1 MNTPLRFLP
10 LLMLPA
16 LPSTVAA
23 QSVRASG
30 ATLYVNEAPVLT
42 LKATVAGAGPER
54 RVKAVAE
61 RLGRLSVDS
70 EFAIKG
76 EGKSRTLVSGDTVVL
91 DIAPAEAAAQ
101 RTTAVKLAVQWLG
114 NLRAALNLPPLKLG
128 VAEVTVPVGSK
139 RSIPFSGSEALA
151 AQYTVSPEGSVRV
164 GREDGGLIIHGV
176 SGADATLT
184 LNSASGT
191 ASLRVR
197 VVPFAA
203 GFPQTVNL
211 AVTGSPATSDSL
223 AGALEGA
230 VKQQLQA
237 QPGRKIVVQAPKGI
251 PAIPPGSTRTVTV
264 DVKVTAP
271 GALASE
277 GKVTVNVT
285 NEGLRHAKE
294 RELWY
299 CNDPE
304 SLKGPSR
311 LFRATLRASNPARML
326 YHHVNESPS
335 PLFFTV
341 DVNNPSDL
349 PARVVVVPGDSPPD
363 KNPVLAGVLAADP
376 FFQAWNV
383 GAGEI
388 VTIPPRSRMP
398 LSLRRLKPKETAS
411 GLCYLHLLPG
421 GPESL
426 SVYADAVDPFP
437 LTGDW
442 EAAEAN
448 PTPWREVGMPA
459 LTIAG
464 NTERLSNLVFPNP
477 FRTEDFIYRV
487 GGPFGFIRIGQKPI
501 ARSDG
506 GRPLDG
512 NFGVVYQIAVTM
524 TNPTAAPANVEV
536 VFEASAGYSGGLFFV
551 DGEYQR
557 KPLLQPKAESP
568 LIKVRLAPGENR
580 TVNIS
585 TVPLSGSSYPAT
597 IIVRPV
603 STMAPIKVDGK

>member
-1 MNTPLRFLP
+1 MNTPFRLLP
-10 LLMLPA
+10 LLLLPA
-16 LPSTVAA
+16 LPSTVVA

-30 ATLYVNEAPVLT
+30 ATLYVNEASVLT
-42 LKATVAGAGPER
+42 LKATVAGNGPER
-54 RVKAVAE
+54 RVKAVAD
-61 RLGRLSVDS
+61 RLGTLPEGS

-76 EGKSRTLVSGDTVVL
+76 NGKSRTLVSGSTVIL

-101 RTTAVKLAVQWLG
+101 RTTASDLAVQWLG

-128 VAEVTVPVGSK
+128 ATEVVVPVGGK
-139 RSIPFSGSEALA
+139 RSIPFSGREALA
-151 AQYTVSPEGSVRV
+151 AQYTVSPEGSVLL
-164 GREDGGLIIHGV
+164 GREDGALVVQGV
-176 SGADATLT
+176 AAADATLNLT
-184 LNSASGT
+184 SANGT

-197 VVPFAA
+197 VVPYASS
-203 GFPQTVNL
+203 FPQTVNL
-211 AVTGSPATSDSL
+211 AVTGNPATADSL
-223 AGALEGA
+223 NGALEGA

-237 QPGRKIVVQAPKGI
+237 QPGRKIVVQAPKGLAV
-251 PAIPPGSTRTVTV
+251 PAGTTRTVSV

-271 GALASE
+271 GALPSE

-285 NEGLRHAKE
+285 NEGLRHEKE

-311 LFRATLRASNPARML
+311 LFRATLRASNPVRML
-326 YHHVNESPS
+326 YHHVNESPE

-363 KNPVLAGVLAADP
+363 KNPVRAGVLAADP
-376 FFQAWNV
+376 FFQAWVV

-411 GLCYLHLLPG
+411 GLCYLNLLPG
-421 GPESL
+421 GPSSL
-426 SVYADAVDPFP
+426 SVYADAVAPFP
-437 LTGDW
+437 LAGDW
-442 EAAEAN
+442 EQAEAN

-459 LTIAG
+459 LSTDA
-464 NTERLSNLVFPNP
+464 NPERLSNLVFPNP
-477 FRTEDFIYRV
+477 FRTEDFLYRV

-501 ARSDG
+501 ARRDG